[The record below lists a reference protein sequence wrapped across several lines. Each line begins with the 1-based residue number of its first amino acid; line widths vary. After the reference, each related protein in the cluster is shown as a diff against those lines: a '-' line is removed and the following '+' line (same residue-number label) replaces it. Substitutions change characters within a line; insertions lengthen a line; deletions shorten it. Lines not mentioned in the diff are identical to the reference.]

1 MLQICLRTAF
11 QLLFNRLNRIQNMS
25 DLFFWC
31 FHVKLTTLLLDVLV
45 QTVNVA

>member
-1 MLQICLRTAF
+1 MSDLIQNMSDLIQNMSDL
-11 QLLFNRLNRIQNMS
+11 IQNMS

>member
-1 MLQICLRTAF
+1 MSEVF
-11 QLLFNRLNRIQNMS
+11 QNMSEVFQNMSDLIQNMS

-31 FHVKLTTLLLDVLV
+31 FHVKLATLLLDVLV

>member
-11 QLLFNRLNRIQNMS
+11 QYMS